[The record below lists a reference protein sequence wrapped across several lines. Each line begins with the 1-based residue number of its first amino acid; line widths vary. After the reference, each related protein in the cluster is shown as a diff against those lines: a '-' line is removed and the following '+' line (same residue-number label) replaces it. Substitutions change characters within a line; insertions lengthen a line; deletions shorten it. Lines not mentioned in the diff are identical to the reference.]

1 MKLPI
6 VVSDDSKE
14 PIYYQIEL
22 QIKRLIVSGQ
32 LQAGA
37 ALPSIRALSH
47 DLSCSVITTRRAY
60 QDLESKGFI
69 ETVQGKGT
77 FVQALESNTQDQIK
91 EEIVY
96 SILKKAIE
104 ESKWMGY
111 SLTQLKEIC
120 DKAIDDLERGDDR
133 P

>member
-60 QDLESKGFI
+60 QDLENKGFI

-77 FVQALESNTQDQIK
+77 FVKALGSNTQDQIK

-111 SLTQLKEIC
+111 SLTQLRVIC
-120 DKAIDDLERGDDR
+120 DKVIDDLERGDDR
-133 P
+133 S

>member
-60 QDLESKGFI
+60 QDLENKGFI

-77 FVQALESNTQDQIK
+77 FVKALGANTQDQIK

-111 SLTQLKEIC
+111 SLTQLRGIC
-120 DKAIDDLERGDDR
+120 DKVIDDLERGDDR
-133 P
+133 S

>member
-22 QIKRLIVSGQ
+22 QIKTLIVSGQ
-32 LQAGA
+32 LQAGT

-60 QDLESKGFI
+60 QDLENNGFI

-77 FVQALESNTQDQIK
+77 FIKALESNAQMQIR
-91 EEIVY
+91 EEVVY
-96 SILKKAIE
+96 STFKKAIE
-104 ESKWMGY
+104 ESKLMGY
-111 SLTQLKEIC
+111 SLKQLREIS
-120 DKAIDDLERGDDR
+120 DKVFDDLAKGENQE
-133 P
+133 

>member
-6 VVSDDSKE
+6 VVSEDSKE

-32 LQAGA
+32 LHAGT
-37 ALPSIRALSH
+37 ALPSIRVLSH
-47 DLSCSVITTRRAY
+47 DLNCSVITTRRAY
-60 QDLESKGFI
+60 QNLENSGFI

-77 FVQALESNTQDQIK
+77 FVKSLEPNTQIEIK

-96 SILKKAIE
+96 STIKKAIK
-104 ESKWMGY
+104 ESKLLGY
-111 SLTQLKEIC
+111 SLKQLQEIS
-120 DKAIDDLERGDDR
+120 DKVFDDLEKGEERK
-133 P
+133 

>member
-14 PIYYQIEL
+14 PIYYQMEL

-32 LQAGA
+32 LQAGT

-60 QDLESKGFI
+60 QNLENNGYI

-77 FVQALESNTQDQIK
+77 FVRALESSAQKQIR
-91 EEIVY
+91 EEVVY
-96 SILKKAIE
+96 STFKKAIE
-104 ESKWMGY
+104 ESKLMGY
-111 SLTQLKEIC
+111 SLQELKEIS
-120 DKAIDDLERGDDR
+120 DKVFDDLERGGDR
-133 P
+133 S

>member
-22 QIKRLIVSGQ
+22 QIKTLIVSGQ
-32 LQAGA
+32 LQAGT

-60 QDLESKGFI
+60 QNLENKGFI

-77 FVQALESNTQDQIK
+77 FVKALELNTQIQIK
-91 EEIVY
+91 EEVVY
-96 SILKKAIE
+96 SNFKKAIE
-104 ESKWMGY
+104 ESKLMGY
-111 SLTQLKEIC
+111 SLKQLKEIS
-120 DKAIDDLERGDDR
+120 DKAFDDLKKGENLE
-133 P
+133 